1 MTADVIRPT
10 SIEGIKRLAKH
21 VKASECIQHA
31 KALDQAAR
39 SAGYENFTHA
49 RRQLPS
55 DGNKKP
61 DCVKPHVYLTAYWRD
76 EKTGDAGRETLR
88 LPLDRTWSDLVTR
101 NQLRI
106 PRALCRFRG
115 QHKDHLVSR
124 QLIRGQDAAR
134 SLICH
139 AARELQFME
148 VTGLSPG
155 DKYPETYPRS
165 RDTLPGE
172 DHRSVWLDPA
182 TGIHVVVDE
191 PYQAAIV
198 RHLESRQEWAARHRY
213 CIAQS
218 PWPGMYA
225 PGQST
230 MFLLAPEACKDL
242 LEALRVKLLSL
253 GVPTEDWD
261 WRGESGGYRPVYRS
275 PCEIEDGRT
284 ARAPSDPLFFRD
296 TEKTKVFGYRRRP
309 NGSMPIEV
317 HEEVG
322 KHIKSV
328 MAHSFLR
335 PGVHQRL
342 DRVRSELD
350 DWLQRE
356 DEGRTLEN
364 DRFFAVYYHGAPE
377 PTYSRTR
384 TPELRAEGLSRLER
398 VEQLLQQ
405 HYPECAPLR
414 ELLGRL
420 RSAKK
425 SLQAWGA
432 GKAAA

>member
-21 VKASECIQHA
+21 VKASEGIQHA

-39 SAGYENFTHA
+39 SAGYENFIHA

-55 DGNKKP
+55 ICAKKP
-61 DCVKPHVYLTAYWRD
+61 DWVKSHVYLTAYWRD
-76 EKTGDAGRETLR
+76 QRTGDAGRETLR

-101 NQLRI
+101 NQLRV
-106 PRALCRFRG
+106 PRALSRFRG

-139 AARELQFME
+139 AARELQFMAA
-148 VTGLSPG
+148 TGLCPA
-155 DKYPETYPRS
+155 DKRPDTPP

-172 DHRSVWLDPA
+172 DHQSVWLDPE
-182 TGIHVVVDE
+182 TGIKVVVDE

-198 RHLESRQEWAARHRY
+198 RHLASRQEWAVRHGY

-218 PWPGMYA
+218 PWPGMYV

-230 MFLLAPEACKDL
+230 MFLLVPEACRDI
-242 LEALRVKLLSL
+242 LEALRVKLSSL
-253 GVPTEDWD
+253 DAPAEHSDWG
-261 WRGESGGYRPVYRS
+261 GESGGYRPVYRS

-284 ARAPSDPLFFRD
+284 PRAPVDPLFFRD
-296 TEKTKVFGYRRRP
+296 TEKTRAFGYRRRP

-317 HEEVG
+317 HEEIG

-335 PGVHQRL
+335 PGVYQRL
-342 DRVRSELD
+342 DRVRGELD

-356 DEGRTLEN
+356 DEGRTLDN
-364 DRFFAVYYHGAPE
+364 DRFFAVYFHGAPE
-377 PTYSRTR
+377 STYSRT
-384 TPELRAEGLSRLER
+384 TTGALRVEGLSRLER

-405 HYPECAPLR
+405 HYPDCEPLR
-414 ELLGRL
+414 AMLGRL
-420 RSAKK
+420 GSAKK
-425 SLQAWGA
+425 SLRCWGA
-432 GKAAA
+432 AGKVAA

>member
-10 SIEGIKRLAKH
+10 SIEGIKRLASH
-21 VKASECIQHA
+21 FKASESLQHA
-31 KALDQAAR
+31 RALDQASR

-49 RRQLPS
+49 HRVLS
-55 DGNKKP
+55 SVGAKGP
-61 DCVKPHVYLTAYWRD
+61 DRLKPHVYLTAYWRD
-76 EKTGDAGRETLR
+76 GKTGDAGRETLR
-88 LPLDRTWSDLVTR
+88 LLLDRTWSDLATR
-101 NQLRI
+101 NQLKI
-106 PRALCRFRG
+106 PRALSRFRG

-139 AARELQFME
+139 AARELQFMAA
-148 VTGLSPG
+148 TGLCPA
-155 DKYPETYPRS
+155 DKYPETYLRS
-165 RDTLPGE
+165 GDTLPGE
-172 DHRSVWLDPA
+172 DHRSVWLDPV
-182 TGIHVVVDE
+182 TGTRVVVDE
-191 PYQAAIV
+191 PYQAAVV
-198 RHLESRQEWAARHRY
+198 RQLANRQEWAVRHRY

-218 PWPGMYA
+218 PWPGMYV

-230 MFLLAPEACKDL
+230 MFLLAPEACRDL
-242 LEALRVKLLSL
+242 LEALRVKLSSL
-253 GVPTEDWD
+253 EVPVEDSD
-261 WRGESGGYRPVYRS
+261 WSGESGEYRPVYRS
-275 PCEIEDGRT
+275 PCEIEDDRT
-284 ARAPSDPLFFRD
+284 ARAPADPLFFRN

-309 NGSMPIEV
+309 NGSLPIEV
-317 HEEVG
+317 HEEIG
-322 KHIKSV
+322 KRIKSV

-356 DEGRTLEN
+356 DEGKGLDN

-377 PTYSRTR
+377 SSFSRSITL
-384 TPELRAEGLSRLER
+384 EIKAESALSLER
-398 VEQLLQQ
+398 VEHLLQQ

-414 ELLGRL
+414 KLLGRL

-432 GKAAA
+432 GKVAA